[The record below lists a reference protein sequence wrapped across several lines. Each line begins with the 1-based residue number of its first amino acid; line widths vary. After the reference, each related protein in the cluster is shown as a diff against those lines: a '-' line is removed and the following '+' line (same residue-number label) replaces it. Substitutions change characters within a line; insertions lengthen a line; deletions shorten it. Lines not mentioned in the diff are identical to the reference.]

1 MRVRVCRYVRT
12 WSASSFHLSI
22 TRRTKTL
29 TAFFLVS
36 LAAVMPAAAQHTLPG
51 YVEAENYD
59 SGGNGS
65 GYYDTTGGNSGGAY
79 RAGDVD
85 IEWCAEGTY
94 DIGWTKAGEWL
105 NYTVSVGAAGSYNLE
120 LRVSSTRGGTI
131 RVEFNGVDKT
141 GSISIPVTGDWQSWA
156 TVRKTVTLAAGTQVM
171 RVVFETGSTNL
182 NAIGV
187 WAGGGGGGGGSASAA
202 PYGGSRWGLPGK
214 VEAENYDTGGQ
225 GVGYYD
231 ATGGNSGGLYR
242 SGDVDIAPTPSGGYT
257 VGWTDAGEWLRYSV
271 DVSAGNTYRLVAR
284 VASAGR
290 GGTFHVE
297 FGGVDKTGP
306 MWIPD
311 TGGWQTYQ
319 DVAVTVSLS
328 AGAQSMAIV
337 FDSVGDT
344 GAVGNISYVSVES
357 AASIVVN
364 PPQGGGG
371 GGKLRVLS
379 WNLAF
384 SERGGVWAQA
394 VEIAGS
400 GANVA
405 LLQEASKWNEDISVT
420 MPQYL
425 TALTGVQ
432 WTSQWAS
439 HSGRYSPNEGT
450 LIVTRLP
457 VISQGSRTAY
467 DRGFARMAVSV
478 GGVAVNLFSAHL
490 DWYDTGMR
498 SAQLD
503 YVMSYARDMGG
514 PRIVG
519 GDWNSWWG
527 EWWVLHML
535 SEYTDTWTS
544 LTGSNENGYTLNG
557 AVRFDYLFESL
568 EQSSRITPTSMW
580 VQDTSL
586 SDHAAVVAE
595 YTVR

>member
-1 MRVRVCRYVRT
+1 MRLRVCRYRT
-12 WSASSFHLSI
+12 WSANAFRRSI
-22 TRRTKTL
+22 TRRTKIL
-29 TAFFLVS
+29 TAFLVVS
-36 LAAVMPAAAQHTLPG
+36 LAAVMPAAAQAIAANTLPG
-51 YVEAENYD
+51 TIEAEEYD
-59 SGGNGS
+59 AGGNGS
-65 GYYDTTGGNSGGAY
+65 GYYDTSGGNSGGAF

-105 NYTVSVGAAGSYNLE
+105 NYTVSVGAAGSYNLD

-141 GSISIPVTGDWQSWA
+141 GSISVPVTGDWQSWQ
-156 TVRKTVTLAAGTQVM
+156 TVRKTVALAAGTQVM

-182 NAIGV
+182 NSISVA
-187 WAGGGGGGGGSASAA
+187 AGGGGGSGTAA
-202 PYGGSRWGLPGK
+202 PYGGSRWGIPGK

-225 GVGYYD
+225 GVAYYD
-231 ATGGNSGGLYR
+231 ATGGNSGGTYR
-242 SGDVDIAPTPSGGYT
+242 SGDVDIAQTPSGGYT
-257 VGWTDAGEWLRYSV
+257 IGWTSAGEWLRYSV
-271 DVSAGNTYRLVAR
+271 QVSADGPYTLVAR
-284 VASAGR
+284 VASAGS

-297 FGGVDKTGP
+297 FDGVDKTGP
-306 MWIPD
+306 MRIPD

-319 DVAVTVSLS
+319 DVAVTVSLA

-337 FDSVGDT
+337 FDSVSWT
-344 GAVGNISYVSVES
+344 GAVGNISYLDFAG
-357 AASIVVN
+357 AASISD
-364 PPQGGGG
+364 PGPSGGNGG
-371 GGKLRVLS
+371 RLRVLT

-400 GANVA
+400 GAHVA
-405 LLQEASKWNEDISVT
+405 LLQEASKWDEDISVT
-420 MPQYL
+420 MAQYL

-457 VISQGSRTAY
+457 VVSKGSRTAY
-467 DRGFARMAVSV
+467 DRGFARMAVNV

-544 LTGSNENGYTLNG
+544 VTGSTENGYTLNG
-557 AVRFDYLFESL
+557 AVRFDYLFGSA
-568 EQSSRITPTSMW
+568 EQSWRLTPTAVW
-580 VQDTSL
+580 VQDSSL

-595 YTVR
+595 YRVQ

>member
-12 WSASSFHLSI
+12 WSANAYRRSI
-22 TRRTKTL
+22 TRRTKIL
-29 TAFFLVS
+29 TAFLLVS
-36 LAAVMPAAAQHTLPG
+36 LAAVMPAAAQAIAANTLPG
-51 YVEAENYD
+51 TIEAED
-59 SGGNGS
+59 FDLGGNGS
-65 GYYDTTGGNSGGAY
+65 GYYDTSGGNSGGAY

-94 DIGWTKAGEWL
+94 DIGWTRAGEWL
-105 NYTVSVGAAGSYNLE
+105 NYTVSVGAAGSYNLD
-120 LRVSSTRGGTI
+120 LRVSSARGGTI

-141 GSISIPVTGDWQSWA
+141 GSISVPVTGDWQSWT
-156 TVRKTVTLAAGTQVM
+156 TVRKTVALAAGTQVM

-182 NAIGV
+182 NSISVAAG
-187 WAGGGGGGGGSASAA
+187 AGGGSGTAA
-202 PYGGSRWGLPGK
+202 PYGGSRWGIPGK

-225 GVGYYD
+225 GVAYYD
-231 ATGGNSGGLYR
+231 ATGGNSGGVYR
-242 SGDVDIAPTPSGGYT
+242 SGDVDIAQTPSGGYT
-257 VGWTDAGEWLRYSV
+257 IGWTSDGEWLRYSV
-271 DVSAGNTYRLVAR
+271 QVSADGTYTLVAR
-284 VASAGR
+284 VASD
-290 GGTFHVE
+290 GGGGFFHVE
-297 FGGVDKTGP
+297 FDGVDKSGP
-306 MWIPD
+306 MRIPD

-319 DVAVTVSLS
+319 DLAVTVSLA

-337 FDSVGDT
+337 FDSVGWT
-344 GAVGNISYVSVES
+344 GAVGNISYLDFAS
-357 AASIVVN
+357 AASVPDPAPI
-364 PPQGGGG
+364 GGNGG
-371 GGKLRVLS
+371 RLRVLT

-384 SERGGVWAQA
+384 SDQGGVWAQA

-400 GANVA
+400 GAHVA

-420 MPQYL
+420 MAQYL

-457 VISQGSRTAY
+457 VVSKGSRTAY
-467 DRGFARMAVSV
+467 DRGFARMAVDV

-503 YVMSYARDMGG
+503 YVMSYAREMGG

-519 GDWNSWWG
+519 GDWNAWWG

-544 LTGSNENGYTLNG
+544 VTGSTENGYTLNG
-557 AVRFDYLFESL
+557 AVRFDYLFGSV
-568 EQSSRITPTSMW
+568 EQNWRLTPTAVW
-580 VQDTSL
+580 VQDSSL